1 MTNIDKRRRTVMK
14 IGGTVGIAGLAGCI
28 SSPSDSKGD
37 SSGTDTTT
45 NGGSGNDTSS
55 TKGTDKGTS
64 DSGKDTHVG
73 MVYATGGLGDN
84 SFNDMAHKG
93 IEQAK
98 QKFGLQYKNAEP
110 GSASDVENLQRRFA
124 QSSSPN
130 YDLVCCIGY
139 VQTNSL
145 VKNAA
150 QYPDQKFM
158 LEDSVATKD
167 NGDLVK
173 NVANYVFKEQQGS
186 FLVGQLAGQLTQMD
200 FSAGK
205 GSTKPDKKVVG
216 FVGGKEVPLIQKFEA
231 GYKAGVAHASEDIEV
246 KTAYAGSYSDPVKG
260 KEAAIS
266 MYENGADIVYHAAGG
281 TGTGVFKAANQKGR
295 FAIGVDSDQSK
306 ATGTAKFSPVI
317 LASMV
322 KRVDEAVFRVA
333 KSVMNGNFEGGKVNE
348 LGLEKNGLEAV
359 YGADLGS
366 KIPQDVK
373 DKVEQ
378 SRKAIINGDI
388 DVPTKP
394 KQ

>member
-1 MTNIDKRRRTVMK
+1 MK

-28 SSPSDSKGD
+28 SSPSDSGGD
-37 SSGTDTTT
+37 G
-45 NGGSGNDTSS
+45 NGGGTSSDGGNGDGTSS
-55 TKGTDKGTS
+55 TKGTDKGGS
-64 DSGKDTHVG
+64 DGGKDTNVG

-98 QKFGLQYKNAEP
+98 QEFSVQYQNAEP
-110 GSASDVENLQRRFA
+110 DSPSDVENLQRQFA
-124 QSSSPN
+124 QSSSPD
-130 YDLVCCIGY
+130 YDLICCIGY

-145 VKNAA
+145 VKNAG
-150 QYPDQKFM
+150 QYPDQDFM
-158 LEDSVATKD
+158 LVDSVAEKS

-186 FLVGQLAGQLTQMD
+186 FLVGHLAGQLTQMD

-205 GSTKPDKKVVG
+205 SSTKSGEKTVG
-216 FVGGKEVPLIQKFEA
+216 FVGGKEVPLIKKFEA

-246 KTAYAGSYSDPVKG
+246 KTAYAGTYSDPVKG
-260 KEAAIS
+260 KEAALS

-306 ATGTAKFSPVI
+306 AKGTAKFSNVI

-322 KRVDEAVFRVA
+322 KKVDEAVYRST
-333 KSVMNGNFEGGKVNE
+333 KHEINGKFKGGEVNTLGLKEGGI
-348 LGLEKNGLEAV
+348 EAV

-378 SRKAIINGDI
+378 SRKSIIDGDI
-388 DVPTKP
+388 EVPTKP